1 MRYFTHLILL
11 KKNLLQ
17 ISRNWS
23 NNNNN
28 HRCTCL
34 TLNVLPIYTVPSSPP
49 SPPLSSLPPT
59 VESRKSGEQTFTQ
72 PMGCPL
78 ICSTGLDN
86 TSLQFKAPCW
96 LLQQCWPQAFDHPDA
111 SVQRGG
117 DGSDHQVARGHRGF
131 DCRRDC
137 HSSARPDWNQVFMEE
152 TSQEL
157 RMLSSVT
164 INCQITKIVMNSGS
178 QLSEL

>member
-1 MRYFTHLILL
+1 MRYLILL
-11 KKNLLQ
+11 KVCNEMSGDWPTENLSH
-17 ISRNWS
+17 I
-23 NNNNN
+23 N

-34 TLNVLPIYTVPSSPP
+34 TLNASPIYTVPSSPP

-78 ICSTGLDN
+78 ICSTGLDD
-86 TSLQFKAPCW
+86 SFLKLKAPCW
-96 LLQQCWPQAFDHPDA
+96 LLQQCWPQAVDHPDA

-131 DCRRDC
+131 DRRRDR
-137 HSSARPDWNQVFMEE
+137 HSSARPDWNQVCMEE
-152 TSQEL
+152 KD
-157 RMLSSVT
+157 RRWY
-164 INCQITKIVMNSGS
+164 NKYRWK
-178 QLSEL
+178 